1 MNLSVLQ
8 REDRKEDMRWLASP
22 HIIFWILQKQYQ
34 LKRNLNEILVPMV
47 KYKNDAMIGEEY
59 HSKKKEVENKAKKKV
74 KYASKSATK
83 SDLSSSQL
91 LEWLSLPGSLEG
103 ARVVDR

>member
-1 MNLSVLQ
+1 MGEMIYHHVMNLSVLQ

-22 HIIFWILQKQYQ
+22 QIIFRILQRQYQ

-59 HSKKKEVENKAKKKV
+59 HSKRKRLRIKLRRK
-74 KYASKSATK
+74 
-83 SDLSSSQL
+83 
-91 LEWLSLPGSLEG
+91 
-103 ARVVDR
+103 